1 MSVTEQLE
9 HFFDEGLIE
18 SVIRPIKSGKEAS
31 VHLCRGNPRTTGEDL
46 LALKLY
52 HPLDRRDFRDESMYR
67 DGEWIKARRVRVA
80 LEKKTAFGREVQGM
94 IWVDREWETLGALSE
109 GGVPVPRPIERTG
122 DAILMTYV
130 GDEQL
135 AAPQLRSYRP
145 SDPEEARAI
154 VDQVLDAIQR
164 MLFLNVV
171 HGDLSPYNLLIWN
184 GIVTVID
191 VPQAV
196 DPRKNRHARS
206 FLQRDIERI
215 GEMGRSPRRSDTRR
229 STGRGLLDIVGVR
242 RPDPRGASRPHHVS
256 SELAW
261 LVALRVDEQADDDD
275 EQADHEGAS
284 EPCPDRRGGGH
295 PERFDHSLCGLGR
308 SVREPLP
315 DRSRREEQRGRA
327 RRDQRSEHDGAGTA
341 PAAATPVPRSPRRC
355 PARAVAGPIDGRHPA
370 DP

>member
-67 DGEWIKARRVRVA
+67 DGEWIKERRIRVA
-80 LEKKTAFGREVQGM
+80 LEKKTTFGREVQGM

-109 GGVPVPRPIERTG
+109 GGAPVPRPIERTG

-145 SDPEEARAI
+145 SDPEETRAI

-184 GIVTVID
+184 GVVTVID

-196 DPRKNRHARS
+196 DPRKNRHALS

-215 GEMGRSPRRSDTRR
+215 CAWADRHGAPTPAERLAADYWTSWEFADLIPEEL
-229 STGRGLLDIVGVR
+229 RGL
-242 RPDPRGASRPHHVS
+242 
-256 SELAW
+256 
-261 LVALRVDEQADDDD
+261 
-275 EQADHEGAS
+275 
-284 EPCPDRRGGGH
+284 
-295 PERFDHSLCGLGR
+295 
-308 SVREPLP
+308 
-315 DRSRREEQRGRA
+315 
-327 RRDQRSEHDGAGTA
+327 TM
-341 PAAATPVPRSPRRC
+341 
-355 PARAVAGPIDGRHPA
+355 
-370 DP
+370 

>member
-67 DGEWIKARRVRVA
+67 DGEWIKERRVRVA
-80 LEKKTAFGREVQGM
+80 LEKKTTFGREVQGM

-109 GGVPVPRPIERTG
+109 GGAPVPRPIERTG
-122 DAILMTYV
+122 DAILMTYF
-130 GDEQL
+130 GDEHL

-145 SDPEEARAI
+145 SDPEETRAI

-184 GIVTVID
+184 GVVTVID

-196 DPRKNRHARS
+196 DPRKNRHALS

-215 GEMGRSPRRSDTRR
+215 CAWADRHGAPTPAGRLAADYWTSWEFADLIPEEL
-229 STGRGLLDIVGVR
+229 RGL
-242 RPDPRGASRPHHVS
+242 
-256 SELAW
+256 
-261 LVALRVDEQADDDD
+261 
-275 EQADHEGAS
+275 
-284 EPCPDRRGGGH
+284 
-295 PERFDHSLCGLGR
+295 
-308 SVREPLP
+308 
-315 DRSRREEQRGRA
+315 
-327 RRDQRSEHDGAGTA
+327 TM
-341 PAAATPVPRSPRRC
+341 
-355 PARAVAGPIDGRHPA
+355 
-370 DP
+370 